1 VSETILEGPKM
12 TEEGILYSIPIK
24 VVKSDGTYK
33 CTIPKVIAKRLAL
46 TGEDRVIWMLFK
58 DNTIIVKKE

>member
-1 VSETILEGPKM
+1 M
-12 TEEGILYSIPIK
+12 TEEDILYSIPVK

-33 CTIPKVIAKRLAL
+33 CTIPKEIAKRLIL